1 MSGTLVD
8 IGPFDTIY
16 WFDKIFYSIV
26 PEIVNSTAFSYSI
39 QMLLLSIVAVVLVFL
54 YLFPLFW
61 AIWIMCTSTIDNM
74 FIESIN
80 NSFYYNAKIV
90 VFLLG
95 LLSFPLFLLV
105 IIWNVIDT
113 SRLICNR
120 L

>member
-1 MSGTLVD
+1 MNALNTTTL
-8 IGPFDTIY
+8 FDTIY
-16 WFDKIFYSIV
+16 WFNKIFDNIV
-26 PEIVNSTAFSYSI
+26 PHIVTSELPYSI

-74 FIESIN
+74 FIEIMDN
-80 NSFYYNAKIV
+80 WVYYNTKV
-90 VFLLG
+90 VIFLLG